1 MVKTNGFT
9 GHKHKVLRAIGL
21 ISAGILLST
30 DLLATGE
37 CISRTDQ
44 WVDSVYTSMSLEQKI
59 LQLLFPV
66 VADFGK
72 SSEDFGGLI
81 TVANTAPAVST
92 SGQLP
97 VLKGLMSKDYLFQ
110 SELNIRPDVLVSS
123 TNSELFHRAGYLSG
137 LRSRERGYNFNILSD
152 IQYSKTSSNNE
163 REDLFLQVYQNGMY
177 GAGISTWHLRN
188 SERNGL
194 NDAINLHNHLSG
206 YNFDAGGLRKKD
218 LKKLNKTA
226 DNQGLIFYQT
236 RHDDLNLSNGIL
248 GSDVLVFEDGYQFY
262 LGYIKSMIA
271 KNKLKKKFLEQ
282 KVKRVLTIKYRV
294 ANETILKPDII
305 AEKLFQRDVWE
316 QSTVVVRNSE
326 NILPVK
332 KLDDRNFASLSL
344 GIFAPDSF
352 QQSLDNYT
360 CFSHYEEADFLHDE
374 QRLHNILT
382 HYDYVITGF
391 SFPDLVDPDN
401 SDVQKRIKFLETLSL
416 QTKVIVVVFAKQK
429 WLTSFKSL
437 QSVLLAHQND
447 NGIQEVVP
455 QIIFGALQSS
465 GSLPFNLGDEL
476 VEGTG
481 HTTESLTRLKYS
493 FPEDEGFDPKMEEKI
508 DFIASKAI
516 ENFATPGCQ
525 ILVARNGDVVLNK
538 SYGHY
543 TYDSIQSVST
553 QTLYDLASVTKVTG
567 TLQATMFLAG
577 QKAFDLKDK
586 ASSILNELEESNKKD
601 LVIRN
606 ILTHQA
612 GLQSYYPF
620 YKKTFRGDRLNPDYF
635 QLTAKRDYNQT
646 IGPGL
651 FGHEALEDSVWNWTI
666 NSTLRKKPDWKEE
679 YDYTYSDL
687 GFLMMFKLNE
697 RLINQPM
704 EEFLSQNFYD
714 PLGMSSTCYQPL
726 CRFSL
731 NNIAP
736 TEVDY
741 DFRNALVW
749 GLVHDENAALTG
761 GVGGHA
767 GLFSTANDLAKLLE
781 MNLRD
786 GFYGGTQYI
795 RKGTISQFTQKQFP
809 GNRRGLGW
817 DKPSS
822 GDYQNTSRHSSRSTF
837 GHLGFTGT
845 AVWVDP
851 KYELIYI
858 FLSNRIHP
866 NRENDKLMVDNIRSR
881 IHEVIYE
888 SMPEFKQGSSQ

>member
-1 MVKTNGFT
+1 MVKTNGFAS
-9 GHKHKVLRAIGL
+9 HKVLRAVGL
-21 ISAGILLST
+21 ISVGILLSI
-30 DLLATGE
+30 DLLATDE
-37 CISRTDQ
+37 PVSKVDQ
-44 WVDSVYTSMSLEQKI
+44 WVDSVYNNLSQDQKI
-59 LQLLFPV
+59 LQLLFPIV
-66 VADFGK
+66 DDP
-72 SSEDFGGLI
+72 SMISEQVGGLI
-81 TVANTAPAVST
+81 TTGNSNLIITPGS
-92 SGQLP
+92 QLS
-97 VLKGLMSKDYLFQ
+97 VLKGFLSKDYLFQ
-110 SELNIRPDVLVSS
+110 TELNLKPEILASS
-123 TNSELFHRAGYLSG
+123 VDPELSHRAGYLSG
-137 LRSRERGYNFNILSD
+137 LRSREKGYDFTVFSGV
-152 IQYSKTSSNNE
+152 QYPKISSNSE
-163 REDLFLQVYQNGMY
+163 REDLLLRGYQTGLY
-177 GAGISTWHLRN
+177 ESGISTWHLTN
-188 SERNGL
+188 SARNGMK
-194 NDAINLHNHLSG
+194 DARNLHSYLLEHDL
-206 YNFDAGGLRKKD
+206 DVTRLRKKD
-218 LKKLNKTA
+218 LKKLRKTA
-226 DNQGLIFYQT
+226 NNKELLFYQT
-236 RHDDLNLSNGIL
+236 NAEDLNLSNAIL
-248 GSDVLVFEDGYQFY
+248 GSDVIIFEGGYQFY
-262 LGYIKSMIA
+262 LSFIKTMIA
-271 KNKLKKKFLEQ
+271 KNKLKKKQLEK
-282 KVKRVLTIKYRV
+282 KVKKVLTIKYEV
-294 ANETILKPDII
+294 TKETILQPDLIG
-305 AEKLFQRDVWE
+305 EKLLQRDVWE
-316 QSTVVVRNSE
+316 QSAVVARNNE
-326 NILPVK
+326 GILPIR
-332 KLDDRNFASLSL
+332 KLDDRSFASLSL
-344 GIFAPDSF
+344 GVFAPGSF
-352 QQSLDNYT
+352 QKSLDNYT
-360 CFSHYEEADFLHDE
+360 YFSHFEEADFLHNE
-374 QRLHNILT
+374 KRLLNILT
-382 HYDYVITGF
+382 HYDYVIAGF

-401 SDVQKRIKFLETLSL
+401 ADVKRRIEFLETLSL
-416 QTKVIVVVFAKQK
+416 QTKVVVVVFAEPK
-429 WLTSFKSL
+429 WLTKFNSPH
-437 QSVLLAHQND
+437 SVILSHLSD
-447 NGIQEVVP
+447 NGVQEVAP

-465 GSLPFNLGDEL
+465 GSLPIDLSDEFG
-476 VEGTG
+476 EGTG
-481 HTTESLTRLKYS
+481 YRTESLTRLKYS
-493 FPEDEGFDPKMEEKI
+493 FPEDEGFDSEMEKKI

-525 ILVARNGDVVLNK
+525 VLVARNGDVVLNK

-543 TYDSIQSVST
+543 TYDSIQNVST

-577 QKAFDLKDK
+577 QKAFDIEDK
-586 ASSILNELEESNKKD
+586 ASSILKELEESNKED

-635 QLTAKRDYNQT
+635 QLTAKRDYNQA

-666 NSTLRKKPDWKEE
+666 NSTLRKKPDWQEE

-726 CRFSL
+726 CRFPL

-767 GLFSTANDLAKLLE
+767 GLFSNANDLAKLLE

-786 GFYGGTQYI
+786 GHYGGVQYI
-795 RKGTISQFTQKQFP
+795 RKGTISKFTEKQFP

-817 DKPSS
+817 DKPSF
-822 GDYQNTSRHSSRSTF
+822 GDYRNTSRHSSRSTF

-888 SMPEFKQGSSQ
+888 SMPEFRQGSSQ